1 MACIR
6 VKVQSLISK
15 LQSKYGIQTKQLVT
29 PLKKFKEDGEDG
41 GSKEDWYLVE
51 KTKRFCLP
59 KTMLFLGRDECDVV
73 VQSQSVDKRHAV
85 VTYDHYLCRFKIKD
99 LSTAHGTYVNES
111 RIPEQEYVTLN
122 HMDSV
127 RLGFD
132 TMVYHVEKGSHVPH
146 THHGHAHHPTDTLPG
161 WAARDE
167 GVQLHM
173 AECEVIR
180 SRGQMVFNQVPRG
193 CIAEQQIHHTCV
205 HQMEEPNF
213 VDMHRSFGRKQSE
226 EGSNPGLGSNTWPRK
241 RLRQGRHHPHVASV
255 FTGDQADGSMTNNG
269 YDYPSNGD
277 GPHHSACEHGTY
289 YDPPQDDQ
297 CVCFDR
303 NADYLDYA
311 VTRIPRSGSR
321 HQLPPELET
330 VKKCTPLYGQPDWWG
345 EEEGTESYPSKPGS
359 KRSSVHGDTESSNQA
374 DRPRSLSLEQKEALS
389 RMEKSQGEAEYGT
402 RYMEIPYRAL
412 ESDREKETPP
422 RSMSSSLSKDSLFS
436 ETSKMNTPDTPGDR
450 TSSKEGTPDRGRQ
463 TDTAAMA
470 FTVDFG
476 DDDKKSKMPKSLSE
490 CVPSKIRKSFRERKD
505 KVQQRSQNK
514 EATPSKSEEEREMS
528 PAQTKKQDDTAS
540 SSSDTKPVK
549 KYSASKK
556 TDSHG
561 NKKLGGEKSPSR
573 LTENGD
579 SSGKSDTPVK
589 GSRAARSKKSPSS
602 VRSNTKS
609 PKSKPAEVSTLD
621 PTQYRDP
628 ASFLIDKM
636 FEGNSKGNQK
646 PVAEMESS
654 AVPLTEHDLYQESAS
669 YDLMAVQN
677 GDSNGDLISA
687 SNLKKQKSK
696 DICSP
701 CMQVTN
707 DKLIPDKKEDDKVSE
722 AGTYTI
728 EAEEEC
734 GDEDEARRNIDRV
747 FGVDPNIVFERPVI
761 DVENS
766 DEEAE
771 EGEVTENLESAQKRA
786 FRDRGSSMEVEAGSA
801 DTMEDLEI
809 PDDID
814 LEDLSLATMST
825 DDVPK
830 WVSQW
835 AALAKQRALKKSQS
849 LDLEEGHN
857 SMKDLGSQKPPNG
870 RKRPGTG
877 RKLPSIPTDQSPCN
891 SDNSP
896 QIGEVSPRSGDATP
910 RQEDP
915 LTQWPL
921 DSKQKSVTISNQVV
935 THYEVTNGD
944 LSARGRSGSGSDMSG
959 DTTQRTD
966 SPASDSAP
974 TNTSMDT
981 EVLLKDTVTVMA
993 AMEAR
998 MANRETM
1005 NGYCPNDTAGDSDS
1019 DSLVAMVNGDDK
1031 FVKPTA
1037 FSSPRDNLG
1046 KRSTPK
1052 HVLTSTPKKPAL
1064 SKSLSVNRDQNVS
1077 KTTKPRSYSL
1087 DTSGVSDVYSESSEL
1102 GDSESYRSDV
1112 SSDAMGSSAK
1122 KEARKGVITNTKPN
1136 RAFALRRAKAD
1147 GPEETP
1153 RTNRSRSST
1162 GSSPRGSTN
1171 RTASS
1176 SRAHTASSVARST
1189 ASSTAKTTVRSKSGM
1204 SGRYDSGKS
1213 EVSLGAE
1220 IVKKSR
1226 ENIKSSSPNFDRKDG
1241 GRHSLRSGYKTNSQ
1255 KTLSIFN
1262 PVEAARRNELKVLKS
1277 QLKKTDGSRGLSV
1290 SGHSARS
1297 QSQPGSRSN
1306 SPKAAERL
1314 AWKRRKEYDP
1324 RKAVASAKAKAKDV
1338 PKSKPLPSNQS
1349 TLAKRRMY
1357 RSASFTN
1364 SGELSVRS
1372 TDTCRNGSISSVE
1385 DLSLTTSEATDSF
1398 DEQGLPR
1405 AFIPLSGPLRRD
1417 RISHSADEDDA
1428 SLSVHSSQDIS
1439 RGMLGSAVYKSAFTP
1454 PPPKLKSPSVA
1465 TSPLPTST
1473 LSSRRRT
1480 LDSIEYEENHSRLSG
1495 GDSPQSYDTLLI
1507 TSIYQLS
1514 LKLKTSTDRTLNK
1527 LREHNR
1533 VSATPSPIDDFL
1545 SHSGKN
1551 EIPAWKSANQ
1561 ELAGILKNLRKI
1573 EHHQQV
1579 VHRALFPDEDS
1590 PTEVSGISSREKQKY
1605 YKEIQ
1610 RIRNELADFRFIDK
1624 PECEEAWKK
1633 QEDPQEM
1640 SPDMEE
1646 IGEEEFY

>member
-173 AECEVIR
+173 AECE
-180 SRGQMVFNQVPRG
+180 G

-814 LEDLSLATMST
+814 LETFLENQDLSLATMST

>member
-1 MACIR
+1 MLM
-6 VKVQSLISK
+6 KVHFMFYLPAN
-15 LQSKYGIQTKQLVT
+15 LPVC
-29 PLKKFKEDGEDG
+29 FKIKDGEDG

-51 KTKRFCLP
+51 KSKRFCLP

-146 THHGHAHHPTDTLPG
+146 NHPGHTHHHPTETLPG
-161 WAARDE
+161 WAARE
-167 GVQLHM
+167 GGTHFDM

-180 SRGQMVFNQVPRG
+180 RRSQMVFNQVTRG
-193 CIAEQQIHHTCV
+193 CIAEQQIQHTCV
-205 HQMEEPNF
+205 HQTAEPNF
-213 VDMHRSFGRKQSE
+213 VDMHRSFGKKEAE
-226 EGSNPGLGSNTWPRK
+226 EGGNPGLGSNTWPRK

-255 FTGDQADGSMTNNG
+255 FADAGDQADGSMTNNG
-269 YDYPSNGD
+269 YEYPSNGD
-277 GPHHSACEHGTY
+277 GSHHSSCEHAGHS
-289 YDPPQDDQ
+289 DPVHDAP
-297 CVCFDR
+297 CMCYSR
-303 NADYLDYA
+303 KNADYLDYA

-345 EEEGTESYPSKPGS
+345 EEEGTDSYPSKPGS
-359 KRSSVHGDTESSNQA
+359 KRSSVHGDTESNNQA

-422 RSMSSSLSKDSLFS
+422 RSMSSSISKDSLFS

-450 TSSKEGTPDRGRQ
+450 TSSKEGTPDRGSSRQ

-476 DDDKKSKMPKSLSE
+476 DDDKKTKMPKSLSE
-490 CVPSKIRKSFRERKD
+490 CVPSKMRKSFRERKD

-549 KYSASKK
+549 KHSSTKK
-556 TDSHG
+556 TEFHG
-561 NKKLGGEKSPSR
+561 SKKLGGEKSPSR
-573 LTENGD
+573 VTENGE
-579 SSGKSDTPVK
+579 SSSKSDTPVK
-589 GSRAARSKKSPSS
+589 GSRAVRSKKSPSS
-602 VRSNTKS
+602 VRSSTKS
-609 PKSKPAEVSTLD
+609 PKSKPSEVSTLD
-621 PTQYRDP
+621 PSQYRDP

-636 FEGNSKGNQK
+636 FEGNGKGSHK
-646 PVAEMESS
+646 PVAEVESS
-654 AVPLTEHDLYQESAS
+654 AAPLTEHDLYKESAG
-669 YDLMAVQN
+669 YDVHAVQN
-677 GDSNGDLISA
+677 GDANSDLVSA
-687 SNLKKQKSK
+687 SNLKSRKSK
-696 DICSP
+696 DMGSP
-701 CMQVTN
+701 RMLLTN
-707 DKLIPDKKEDDKVSE
+707 DRLIPDKKDDDKASE

-728 EAEEEC
+728 EVEEEC

-747 FGVDPNIVFERPVI
+747 FGVDPNVSFERPVI
-761 DVENS
+761 DVGDS

-771 EGEVTENLESAQKRA
+771 EREVTESLELAQKRA

-801 DTMEDLEI
+801 DTMDDLEI

-814 LEDLSLATMST
+814 LETFFENQDLSLAAMST

-857 SMKDLGSQKPPNG
+857 NMKDLGSQKPPNV

-877 RKLPSIPTDQSPCN
+877 RKLPSIPTDQSPCS
-891 SDNSP
+891 SDYSP
-896 QIGEVSPRSGDATP
+896 RIGELSPRSGDATP

-915 LTQWPL
+915 LTLWPL
-921 DSKQKSVTISNQVV
+921 DSKQKSVTISSQVV
-935 THYEVTNGD
+935 THYQETNGD
-944 LSARGRSGSGSDMSG
+944 SSARGRSGSGSDMSG

-981 EVLLKDTVTVMA
+981 EVLLRDTVTVMA

-1005 NGYCPNDTAGDSDS
+1005 NGYCQNDTAGDSDS

-1031 FVKPTA
+1031 FVKPTT

-1046 KRSTPK
+1046 KRSTTK
-1052 HVLTSTPKKPAL
+1052 HVLTSTPKKPPL
-1064 SKSLSVNRDQNVS
+1064 GKSLSVNRDQNVS

-1112 SSDAMGSSAK
+1112 SSDNVGSSAK
-1122 KEARKGVITNTKPN
+1122 KEAKKGLITNTKPN

-1162 GSSPRGSTN
+1162 GSTPRGSTN

-1176 SRAHTASSVARST
+1176 SRAPTASSVARST
-1189 ASSTAKTTVRSKSGM
+1189 ASSTARSTARSKSGM
-1204 SGRYDSGKS
+1204 SGRFDSGKS

-1262 PVEAARRNELKVLKS
+1262 PVEAARRSELKVLKT
-1277 QLKKTDGSRGLSV
+1277 QLKKTEGSRGLSV
-1290 SGHSARS
+1290 TGNSARS

-1338 PKSKPLPSNQS
+1338 PKSKPLPSSQS
-1349 TLAKRRMY
+1349 TLAKKRMY

-1364 SGELSVRS
+1364 SAELSGRS
-1372 TDTCRNGSISSVE
+1372 SDTYRNGSVSSVE

-1417 RISHSADEDDA
+1417 RISHSADEDDT
-1428 SLSVHSSQDIS
+1428 SLSLHSSQDIS

-1590 PTEVSGISSREKQKY
+1590 PTEVTGISSREKQKY
-1605 YKEIQ
+1605 FKEIE

>member
-1428 SLSVHSSQDIS
+1428 SLSVHSSQ
-1439 RGMLGSAVYKSAFTP
+1439 
-1454 PPPKLKSPSVA
+1454 
-1465 TSPLPTST
+1465 
-1473 LSSRRRT
+1473 
-1480 LDSIEYEENHSRLSG
+1480 
-1495 GDSPQSYDTLLI
+1495 SYDTLLI

>member
-814 LEDLSLATMST
+814 LETFLENQDLSLATMST

-1428 SLSVHSSQDIS
+1428 SLSVHSSQ
-1439 RGMLGSAVYKSAFTP
+1439 
-1454 PPPKLKSPSVA
+1454 
-1465 TSPLPTST
+1465 
-1473 LSSRRRT
+1473 
-1480 LDSIEYEENHSRLSG
+1480 
-1495 GDSPQSYDTLLI
+1495 SYDTLLI

>member
-1 MACIR
+1 
-6 VKVQSLISK
+6 
-15 LQSKYGIQTKQLVT
+15 
-29 PLKKFKEDGEDG
+29 
-41 GSKEDWYLVE
+41 
-51 KTKRFCLP
+51 
-59 KTMLFLGRDECDVV
+59 
-73 VQSQSVDKRHAV
+73 
-85 VTYDHYLCRFKIKD
+85 
-99 LSTAHGTYVNES
+99 
-111 RIPEQEYVTLN
+111 
-122 HMDSV
+122 MDSV

-814 LEDLSLATMST
+814 LETFLENQDLSLATMST